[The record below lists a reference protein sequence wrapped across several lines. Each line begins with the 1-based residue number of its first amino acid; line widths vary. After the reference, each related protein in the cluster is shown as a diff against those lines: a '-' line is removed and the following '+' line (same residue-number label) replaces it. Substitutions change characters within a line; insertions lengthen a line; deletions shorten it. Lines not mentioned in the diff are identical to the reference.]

1 MIDYMISSKVTNM
14 IFSVQT
20 LSILVECF
28 YQTFGAHMYYII
40 FNPTAGAGRSVK
52 VMQAVLQHLEIKNIA
67 YKVAETQYA
76 RHAVKLAHEAVGKGY
91 KGIISVGG
99 DGTLLEVAGELH
111 GTEETLGIIPAGT
124 GNDFRQAVH
133 VSKDPVEALETI
145 LNGHSK
151 KVDIGFLGEDRPF
164 LNVAGTGF
172 DVEVIRNT
180 EKVRRLATGGLA
192 YFIGILMS
200 LFRHKS
206 VNIEIKANGETLKR
220 KVLLIA
226 IANGK
231 CFGGGLKVAP
241 HSSVTDGLFN
251 VLIINHVPNWRILV
265 ELPKLKKGQI
275 EKISVAEQ
283 FKCSDIYINS
293 EIPLN
298 FDLDGDVYGQTPSS
312 LHIKPAVLRVFC
324 PNY

>member
-1 MIDYMISSKVTNM
+1 
-14 IFSVQT
+14 
-20 LSILVECF
+20 
-28 YQTFGAHMYYII
+28 MYYII

-52 VMQAVLQHLEIKNIA
+52 VMQAIQQHLESKKVA

-76 RHAVKLAHEAVGKGY
+76 RHAVKLAREAVGKGY

-133 VSKDPVEALETI
+133 VSKDPIEALETI
-145 LNGHSK
+145 LDGHSK
-151 KVDIGFLGEDRPF
+151 TVDIGFLGEDRPF

-172 DVEVIRNT
+172 DVEVIRNM
-180 EKVRRLATGGLA
+180 EKVRRLVTGGLA
-192 YFIGILMS
+192 YFIGIVMS
-200 LFRHKS
+200 LFKHKG
-206 VNIEIKANGETLKR
+206 VNIKITVNGETMIR

-226 IANGK
+226 VANGK
-231 CFGGGLKVAP
+231 SFGGGLKVAP
-241 HSSVTDGLFN
+241 HSSVNDGLFN

-283 FKCSDIYINS
+283 LTCSDIHISS
-293 EIPLN
+293 ETPLS
-298 FDLDGDVYGQTPSS
+298 FDLDGEVYDQTPSH
-312 LHIKPAVLRVFC
+312 LRIKPAVLHVFS
-324 PNY
+324 PDN

>member
-1 MIDYMISSKVTNM
+1 
-14 IFSVQT
+14 
-20 LSILVECF
+20 
-28 YQTFGAHMYYII
+28 MYYII

-52 VMQAVLQHLEIKNIA
+52 VMLAVEQYLKQKKVE
-67 YKVAETQYA
+67 YEVAETQYPQ
-76 RHAVKLAHEAVGKGY
+76 HAVELAREAVGKGY

-124 GNDFRQAVH
+124 GNDFRRAVH
-133 VSKDPVEALETI
+133 VSKDPIEALDVI
-145 LNGHSK
+145 LTGLSK
-151 KVDIGFLGEDRPF
+151 KVDMGFMGDEKPF

-172 DVEVIRNT
+172 DVEVLRNT
-180 EKVRRLATGGLA
+180 DKVRRLVTGGLA
-192 YFIGILMS
+192 YFLGILMS

-206 VNIEIKANGETLKR
+206 INIEITVNDQTMKR

-231 CFGGGLKVAP
+231 SFGGGLKVAP
-241 HSSVTDGLFN
+241 HSSVNDGLFN
-251 VLIINHVPNWRILV
+251 VLIVNHVPNWRILV

-283 FKCSDIYINS
+283 LTCSDIHISS
-293 EIPLN
+293 ETPMS
-298 FDLDGDVYGQTPSS
+298 FDLDGEIYGQTPAH
-312 LHIKPAVLRVFC
+312 LHIKPSALRVFC
-324 PNY
+324 PDF